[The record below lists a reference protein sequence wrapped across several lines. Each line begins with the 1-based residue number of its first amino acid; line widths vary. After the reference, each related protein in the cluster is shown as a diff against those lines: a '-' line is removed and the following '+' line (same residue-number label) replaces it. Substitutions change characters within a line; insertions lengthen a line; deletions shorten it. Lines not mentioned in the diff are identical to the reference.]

1 MKLGPALA
9 SVFLAFLASMA
20 PADDVPSRD
29 VDALPPKRQCRV
41 VITLEMKNG
50 KVEENAFFTNAK
62 TEKDCRKE
70 ADLYRTNFAPQVV
83 KRKSVKVEW
92 LRS

>member
-1 MKLGPALA
+1 MKLGFSLA
-9 SVFLAFLASMA
+9 TLLLACCSMA
-20 PADDVPSRD
+20 ASADDVPVRD

-70 ADLYRTNFAPQVV
+70 AALYRTNFAPQVV
-83 KRKSVKVEW
+83 KRKTVKVEW
-92 LRS
+92 TRS